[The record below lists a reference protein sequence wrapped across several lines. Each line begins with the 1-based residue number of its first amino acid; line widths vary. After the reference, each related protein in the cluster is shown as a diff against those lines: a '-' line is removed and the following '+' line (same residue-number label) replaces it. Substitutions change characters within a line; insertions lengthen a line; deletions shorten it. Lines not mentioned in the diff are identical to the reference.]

1 MRSVPEKYLER
12 IDRVRGRHPNPQI
25 RYEIARPFSTVRVA
39 RSCFTYAAINKS
51 PEYRMMRRR
60 SEKNTRG
67 ARIMKV
73 RLVARQVIFSLIAS
87 VFVVLL
93 PDSVFA
99 HCDGL
104 DGPVVK
110 AAQKALETGNIN
122 PVLIWVSK
130 DGEEE
135 IRSAF
140 TKTLVVRKLNPQAK
154 ELADMYFF
162 ETLVRIHRAGEG
174 EPYTGLKPAGR
185 DLGPVIP
192 AADQAIESGKSESLL
207 KVLTETINTEVREKF
222 KAVRAKKNFKPED
235 IDAGREYVEAYVPF
249 VSYIERIYTTA
260 KSAAEGH

>member
-1 MRSVPEKYLER
+1 MK
-12 IDRVRGRHPNPQI
+12 I
-25 RYEIARPFSTVRVA
+25 RP
-39 RSCFTYAAINKS
+39 
-51 PEYRMMRRR
+51 
-60 SEKNTRG
+60 
-67 ARIMKV
+67 
-73 RLVARQVIFSLIAS
+73 VARQMIFSLTAS
-87 VFVVLL
+87 LFVVLL

-122 PVLIWVSK
+122 PVLIWVPK
-130 DGEEE
+130 EAEEE
-135 IRSAF
+135 IKSAF
-140 TKTLVVRKLNPQAK
+140 KKTSAVRKLNPQAK

-185 DLGPVIP
+185 DLGPVTP
-192 AADQAIESGKSESLL
+192 VADQAIESGKLEPLL
-207 KVLTETINTEVREKF
+207 KILTETINTEVREKF
-222 KAVRAKKNFKPED
+222 KAVTAKKNFKPED

-249 VSYIERIYTTA
+249 VSYIERIYTAT